1 MKSLSSPPATP
12 DGFVII
18 TSIWT
23 AQEIAPTVDPHYI
36 ISLGEPGSKYLI
48 PTGPALRKHLRLD
61 MHDIDNQGA
70 PVPPPY
76 VAPNAMRVRQIIDA
90 ALTWERSSIVL
101 IHCVAGVS
109 RSGAAGLVFLAAR
122 NPGRERE
129 VALRLR
135 QEGPWLNPNPSIVG
149 LGDDLLGLQGALRR
163 ALVEMGEP
171 TTRSVG
177 GAVTVPMTI

>member
-1 MKSLSSPPATP
+1 MKEPHSPPAAP
-12 DGFVII
+12 EGFVIV
-18 TSIWT
+18 TSYWT
-23 AQEIAPTVDPHYI
+23 AREIAPTIDPTYI
-36 ISLGEPGSKYLI
+36 ISLGEPGSNYSI
-48 PTGPALRKHLRLD
+48 PTGKALRQHLRLD
-61 MHDIDNQGA
+61 MHDIDNQWA

-76 VAPNAMRVRQIIDA
+76 VAPAAKHVQQIIDA
-90 ALTWERSSIVL
+90 ALTWDRSAIVL

-129 VALRLR
+129 IALRLR

-163 ALVEMGEP
+163 ALDAMGEP
-171 TTRSVG
+171 TARGVG
-177 GAVTVPMTI
+177 GPVTVPTTI